1 MADINLRHIQPCVHK
16 ELRTYLFHHELFKK
30 IEAYLSALKSEK
42 NPKKKIVKSFLI
54 KKMQKKMQFDMIE
67 PVPVDYKINIPPS
80 PF

>member
-30 IEAYLSALKSEK
+30 IEAYLSAL
-42 NPKKKIVKSFLI
+42 NQKKIQEKIVKSFLI
-54 KKMQKKMQFDMIE
+54 KKMQKKLQFDIIE

>member
-42 NPKKKIVKSFLI
+42 NTKKIVKSFLM
-54 KKMQKKMQFDMIE
+54 KKMQKKLQFDMIE
-67 PVPVDYKINIPPS
+67 SVPVDYKINILPPL
-80 PF
+80 F

>member
-1 MADINLRHIQPCVHK
+1 MHK

-42 NPKKKIVKSFLI
+42 NTKKNRKIISHKKDAKKKL
-54 KKMQKKMQFDMIE
+54 QFDMIE

>member
-30 IEAYLSALKSEK
+30 IEAYLSAL
-42 NPKKKIVKSFLI
+42 NQKKIQEKIVKSFLM
-54 KKMQKKMQFDMIE
+54 KKMQKKLQFDIIE

>member
-1 MADINLRHIQPCVHK
+1 MHK

-42 NPKKKIVKSFLI
+42 NTKKKNRKIISH
-54 KKMQKKMQFDMIE
+54 KKDAKKKLQFDMIE
-67 PVPVDYKINIPPS
+67 SVPVDYKIKIPPS